1 MGFSVSASIAIFLF
15 GFLVMGSI
23 LYSSGNNSARLVD
36 DGQNEQ
42 HKRMV
47 DELQTAINITST
59 DYNLTLQKLTVNV
72 ENKGGIVLDSS
83 KINLL
88 IDGNISSSVSFN
100 PTKVWIPE
108 NELIITAT
116 GVSSSP
122 DRVKIVTENGV
133 SDYKLV

>member
-15 GFLVMGSI
+15 GFLIMGSLI
-23 LYSSGNNSARLVD
+23 YSSGSNSARLVD

-47 DELQTAINITST
+47 DELQTAISITSA
-59 DYNLTLQKLTVNV
+59 DYNLTLRKLTVNV

-88 IDGNISSSVSFN
+88 IDGNISSNLSFN

-122 DRVKIVTENGV
+122 GRVKVVTENGV
-133 SDYKLV
+133 SDYELV